1 MYHLFVSLALDFVQ
15 VGGGLLA
22 PSSVEAEIPETEE
35 GELGY
40 MDAASGTNT
49 EGSQE
54 DPNPVSSTYE
64 GQQQ

>member
-1 MYHLFVSLALDFVQ
+1 MQ
-15 VGGGLLA
+15 VGGGLMP